1 MTIRSKLSILFTL
14 LSAAV
19 LFIFA
24 GVLYIHS
31 KKSREKEFYD
41 LLEKEALTKANLF
54 FNAKVDA
61 TTLQDIYRSNR
72 EILNEVEV
80 AIYDVHSSLL
90 YHDAVDIDFVKE
102 TPEMLASI
110 FKNGIIRFYQD
121 DWQVVGIV
129 FQVGGEKYGITAAAF
144 DGYGFNKLSN
154 QLRSSVWVFFLSILG
169 IYFLGRYFSAKA
181 LSPVKEMI
189 GNVNRISAS
198 NLGLRLYES
207 TEKDELSHLANTF
220 NEMLDRLETS
230 FESQKNFVSSI
241 SHELRTPLAAM
252 IAELDLAMEKQR
264 STAEYLRIISLVR
277 SDAAKLVKLSNTLFD
292 FAKASYDP
300 AEISFKNIRLDE
312 VLLDASI
319 EVRRLNAAYNVH
331 LRIDEDYEDDQD
343 VSLVGNEYLLKVAF
357 INLMENSCKF
367 SPDKSVEVSLGFDE
381 REICIRFKDAGVGIS
396 EADVAR
402 IFDPFF
408 RGENQFVVE
417 GNGIGLSLTKK
428 IVQLHQGTI
437 DVVSQKG
444 TGSVFTLTFPH
455 RD

>member
-1 MTIRSKLSILFTL
+1 MTIKSKLSILFTVLAATVL
-14 LSAAV
+14 L
-19 LFIFA
+19 IFA
-24 GVLYIHS
+24 GVLYVHS

-61 TTLQDIYRSNR
+61 TTLQNIYRSNR
-72 EILNEVEV
+72 EILDEVEV
-80 AIYDVHSSLL
+80 AIYDSNASLL

-110 FKNGIIRFYQD
+110 LRDGLIRFYQS
-121 DWQVVGIV
+121 DWQVIGMTFEVS
-129 FQVGGEKYGITAAAF
+129 GEQYAVTAAAY
-144 DGYGFNKLSN
+144 DQYGFNKLSN
-154 QLRSSVWVFFLSILG
+154 QLRSSVWVFMLSVLF
-169 IYFLGRYFSAKA
+169 IYLLGRYYSEKA

-207 TEKDELSHLANTF
+207 AEKDELAQLAHTF
-220 NEMLDRLETS
+220 NDMLDRLESS

-241 SHELRTPLAAM
+241 SHELRTPLAAI
-252 IAELDLAMEKQR
+252 IAELDLSMEKER
-264 STAEYLRIISLVR
+264 TKEEYLRVISFVR
-277 SDAAKLVKLSNTLFD
+277 SDASKLVKLSNTLFD

-300 AEISFKNIRLDE
+300 SEISFKNMRLDE

-319 EVRRLNAAYNVH
+319 EVRRINAEYIVQLHMEA
-331 LRIDEDYEDDQD
+331 EYEDDTD

-367 SPDKSVEVSLGFDE
+367 SPNKSVEVRLGFDK
-381 REICIRFKDAGVGIS
+381 RAICVRFKDSGVGIS
-396 EADVAR
+396 EADMER

-408 RGENQFVVE
+408 RGDNQYFVE

-428 IVQLHQGTI
+428 IVQLHHGSI
-437 DVVSQKG
+437 EVSSQKG
-444 TGSVFTLTFPH
+444 NGSVFTLTFPYH
-455 RD
+455 T